1 MLALQGRPEWLN
13 QINFD
18 SMSVKIRLQ
27 RRGRRKKPFYH
38 IVVADARAP
47 RDGRFIEKIGSYN
60 PMTKPATIDLDRDRA
75 FDWLMKGAQ
84 PTDTARAILRFK
96 GVLYRKHL
104 MRGVAKGALSE
115 EQANKMYQDWI
126 EAKESAV
133 AKRFEETRLEIE
145 ARDKAIFGKIKP
157 AQKPS
162 VDPAAAA
169 AASGG
174 GKGEDGPKTFAD
186 SVEQTTVESVS
197 GEETPAEKPAPEAPA
212 EVPATETVN
221 IETTPEPAAEPVK
234 EEAPKAE
241 TPAPEPVAEKPA
253 EPVKEEAPKAEAPV
267 AEKPAVAAAVVAP
280 TPEPVAEVVEEVAVE
295 EIVEEVDVEEVEVKE
310 EAVKTAP
317 AKPDDLRKIE
327 GIGPKI
333 SEVLTAGGI
342 TNFAELGASTPEKIR
357 EILDAAEG
365 NFAAHDPGTWPK
377 QGKMAADGNWDEL
390 KKWQD
395 ELDGGKEVKA

>member
-1 MLALQGRPEWLN
+1 MLAQQGRPEWLN

-18 SMSVKIRLQ
+18 FMSVKIRLQ

-60 PMTKPATIDLDRDRA
+60 PMTKPATIDLDRDLA
-75 FDWLMKGAQ
+75 YEWLMKGAQ

-104 MRGVAKGALSE
+104 MRGVSKGALTE
-115 EQANKMYQDWI
+115 EKANEMYQQWI
-126 EAKESAV
+126 EAKEASI

-157 AQKPS
+157 AQKPA
-162 VDPAAAA
+162 VDPAAVA
-169 AASGG
+169 AASSGG
-174 GKGEDGPKTFAD
+174 GNADGPQSFAD

-197 GEETPAEKPAPEAPA
+197 GEETPAAPVAEAPK
-212 EVPATETVN
+212 EVPATETVKV
-221 IETTPEPAAEPVK
+221 EAPAAPV
-234 EEAPKAE
+234 AE
-241 TPAPEPVAEKPA
+241 TPAPEPVAETPA
-253 EPVKEEAPKAEAPV
+253 
-267 AEKPAVAAAVVAP
+267 
-280 TPEPVAEVVEEVAVE
+280 PEPVAEAPAVEEVVEEITE
-295 EIVEEVDVEEVEVKE
+295 EITVEEVVEV
-310 EAVKTAP
+310 AAPVAAAAP

-333 SEVLTAGGI
+333 AEVLTNGGVA
-342 TNFAELGASTPEKIR
+342 TFADLGNSTPEKIR

-365 NFAAHDPGTWPK
+365 NFKAHDPGTWPK